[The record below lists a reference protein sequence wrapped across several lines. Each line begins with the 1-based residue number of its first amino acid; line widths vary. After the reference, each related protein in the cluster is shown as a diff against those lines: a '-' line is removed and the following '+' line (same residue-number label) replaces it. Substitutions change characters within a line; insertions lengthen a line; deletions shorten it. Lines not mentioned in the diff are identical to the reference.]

1 MSNPRIFLGLLAAGV
16 LWGQSGTTGALD
28 GTVKDK
34 DGSLIPEVTVS
45 LVNRATNQTFTA
57 KTAANGTYHF
67 SLLAPGEYEVRFAAA
82 GYGTELMSSMVINV
96 AEDPALN
103 ASLEPGEDQVPRACH
118 CICLLYT
125 SDAADE

>member
-1 MSNPRIFLGLLAAGV
+1 MSNCRTLLLLLIVGRLGA
-16 LWGQSGTTGALD
+16 QSGTTGALD

-34 DGSLIPEVTVS
+34 DGSPIPEVTVS

-82 GYGTELMSSMVINV
+82 GYGTELMSSMAISV

-103 ASLEPGEDQVPRACH
+103 ASLEPGE
-118 CICLLYT
+118 I
-125 SDAADE
+125 